1 MSQNA
6 PTKPSVSSRIAWN
19 TITKWISSLIAA
31 VVAFI
36 LVDYQAAKLG
46 AGGFGAVSLLMSVVF
61 FMLLCDAGL
70 RPALG
75 RHLAEQAAREDGK
88 RFSELFNS
96 ALAFLLALGA
106 LFAVICMVAAGP
118 LVKLMNF
125 AVDQQPEAT
134 VLVRY
139 YVSISIIVCLIGPA
153 FGAVI
158 EAHNRFDLVDYGH
171 IVEVLVRF
179 GGMFVGIGALGLGL
193 YGWAMAMLL
202 SQVVALAINV
212 FVAFRISPY
221 LRLGWDY
228 LKRDALMESLRL
240 GRLVMLYHGMPQLN
254 ALMDRFII
262 AQFLTSDGTAFYHP
276 AQLAVA
282 SAYPFVGGLSRQ
294 LRSLASG
301 YDALGNQ
308 GMLQEMLVRGTR
320 LTILLSIPFCVIL
333 GCFAGPIVGL
343 WLELPKYEPTVWALI
358 ILSLADVSTHVR
370 ETQGFVM
377 TGLNRV
383 RFITLTQVI
392 GGATTIV
399 LGIGVTALLVYYG
412 LGFNAIIG
420 VAIPAAVVGWLQA
433 AVISVY
439 VARATGV
446 GGRRYFKE
454 SFLWPLVCLVIST
467 LGALAISRTFQP
479 HTWAGLIA
487 CAALTGT
494 LCTVVGWTVGF
505 DQIDR
510 QRVLQMVNRLIGLVR
525 RRAT

>member
-1 MSQNA
+1 MHQDA
-6 PTKPSVSSRIAWN
+6 TTKPSVSSRVAWN

-31 VVAFI
+31 VIAI
-36 LVDYQAAKLG
+36 YLARYQSENLREDGYG
-46 AGGFGAVSLLMSVVF
+46 AISLLMSVVF

-75 RHLAEQAAREDGK
+75 RHLAEQAARGDGK

-106 LFAVICMVAAGP
+106 LFAVICLVAAGP
-118 LVKLMNF
+118 LVELMNF
-125 AVDQQPEAT
+125 AEIQRLEAT

-139 YVSISIIVCLIGPA
+139 YVSISIIVSLVGPA

-158 EAHNRFDLVDYGH
+158 EAHNRFDLVDYQH

-179 GGMFVGIGALGLGL
+179 VGMLVGIGALGLGL

-212 FVAFRISPY
+212 FVAFRVSPY

-228 LKRDALMESLRL
+228 LKRDALTESLVL
-240 GRLVMLYHGMPQLN
+240 GRMVMLYHGMPQLN

-262 AQFLTSDGTAFYHP
+262 AQFLTSDGAGYYLP

-308 GMLQEMLVRGTR
+308 SMLQEMLVRGTR

-333 GCFAGPIVGL
+333 GCFARPIIEIWLGP
-343 WLELPKYEPTVWALI
+343 KFEPTVWALI

-383 RFITLTQVI
+383 HFITLTQVI
-392 GGATTIV
+392 GGTTTIA
-399 LGIGVTALLVYYG
+399 LGIAVTALLVHYG
-412 LGFNAIIG
+412 LGLNAIIG
-420 VAIPAAVVGWLQA
+420 VAIPAAIVGWLQTV
-433 AVISVY
+433 VISVHI
-439 VARATGV
+439 ARVTGL
-446 GGRRYFKE
+446 GGRRYFTE
-454 SFLWPLVCLVIST
+454 SFLWPLVCLLIST
-467 LGALAISRTFQP
+467 VAALAISKTFQP
-479 HTWAGLIA
+479 QSLTGLMA
-487 CAALTGT
+487 CAAFAGA
-494 LCTVVGWTVGF
+494 LCTVVAWTIGF
-505 DQIDR
+505 DQLDR
-510 QRVLQMVNRLIGLVR
+510 QRVLQMVNRLVGLIR

>member
-1 MSQNA
+1 MIA
-6 PTKPSVSSRIAWN
+6 FYLVS
-19 TITKWISSLIAA
+19 
-31 VVAFI
+31 F
-36 LVDYQAAKLG
+36 QAEKLG
-46 AGGFGAVSLLMSVVF
+46 EKGYGAVSLLMSVVF

-75 RHLAEQAAREDGK
+75 RHLAEQAARGDGK

-106 LFAVICMVAAGP
+106 FFAVVCLIAAGP
-118 LVKLMNF
+118 LVRLMNF
-125 AVDQQPEAT
+125 AESQQFEAT

-139 YVSISIIVCLIGPA
+139 YVSISIIVCLVGPA

-179 GGMFVGIGALGLGL
+179 VGMLLGIGALGLGL
-193 YGWAMAMLL
+193 YGWALAMLVA
-202 SQVVALAINV
+202 QVVALVINV
-212 FVAFRISPY
+212 VVAFRVSPY
-221 LRLGWDY
+221 LHLGWHY
-228 LKRDALMESLRL
+228 LKRDALAESLVL
-240 GRLVMLYHGMPQLN
+240 GRLVILYHGMPQLN

-262 AQFLTSDGTAFYHP
+262 AQFLTSDGAGFYLP
-276 AQLAVA
+276 AQLAVT

-308 GMLQEMLVRGTR
+308 VMLQEMLVRGTR

-333 GCFAGPIVGL
+333 GCFARPIVGI
-343 WLELPKYEPTVWALI
+343 WLKLPEFEPTVWALI

-392 GGATTIV
+392 GGITTMI
-399 LGIGVTALLVYYG
+399 LGVGITALLVYYKQ
-412 LGFNAIIG
+412 GFNAIIG

-439 VARATGV
+439 VARVTGL
-446 GGRRYFKE
+446 GGRRYFNE
-454 SFLWPLVCLVIST
+454 SFLWPLLCLLIST
-467 LGALAISRTFQP
+467 VGALAISRTVQP
-479 HTWAGLIA
+479 QTLPSLMV
-487 CAALTGT
+487 CAALAGT
-494 LCTVVGWTVGF
+494 LCAVVGWTLGL
-505 DQIDR
+505 DQLDR
-510 QRVLQMVNRLIGLVR
+510 QRILQMVNRLVGLVR
-525 RRAT
+525 RRAM

>member
-1 MSQNA
+1 LSQNA
-6 PTKPSVSSRIAWN
+6 PTKSSVSSRIAWN
-19 TITKWISSLIAA
+19 TITKWISSFIAA
-31 VVAFI
+31 VIAI
-36 LVDYQAAKLG
+36 YLVRFQKEELREDGY
-46 AGGFGAVSLLMSVVF
+46 GAVSLLMSVVF

-75 RHLAEQAAREDGK
+75 RHLAEQAARADGK
-88 RFSELFNS
+88 RFCELFNS

-106 LFAVICMVAAGP
+106 LFAVICWIAAGP
-118 LVKLMNF
+118 LVKATNF
-125 AVDQQPEAT
+125 AVSQQPEAT

-179 GGMFVGIGALGLGL
+179 GGMLVGIGALGLGL

-202 SQVVALAINV
+202 SQVVALVINV
-212 FVAFRISPY
+212 FVAFRVSPY
-221 LRLGWDY
+221 LRLGWEY
-228 LKRDALMESLRL
+228 LNLDALMESLRL

-262 AQFLTSDGTAFYHP
+262 AQFLTSNGSGYYLN

-308 GMLQEMLVRGTR
+308 GMLREMLVRGTR

-333 GCFAGPIVGL
+333 GCFARPIVEIWIG
-343 WLELPKYEPTVWALI
+343 PNNEPTIWALI

-383 RFITLTQVI
+383 RFITITQVI
-392 GGATTIV
+392 GGTTTIV
-399 LGIGVTALLVYYG
+399 LGIALTALLVYYG

-420 VAIPAAVVGWLQA
+420 VAIPAAVIGWLQA

-467 LGALAISRTFQP
+467 IGALAISRTFQP
-479 HTWAGLIA
+479 QTLAGLIT
-487 CAALTGT
+487 CAALAGT
-494 LCTVVGWTVGF
+494 LCAVVGWTIGF

-510 QRVLQMVNRLIGLVR
+510 QRILQMLNCLIGLVR

>member
-171 IVEVLVRF
+171 IVEVLARF
-179 GGMFVGIGALGLGL
+179 GGMFVGIGALG
-193 YGWAMAMLL
+193 
-202 SQVVALAINV
+202 
-212 FVAFRISPY
+212 
-221 LRLGWDY
+221 
-228 LKRDALMESLRL
+228 
-240 GRLVMLYHGMPQLN
+240 
-254 ALMDRFII
+254 
-262 AQFLTSDGTAFYHP
+262 
-276 AQLAVA
+276 
-282 SAYPFVGGLSRQ
+282 
-294 LRSLASG
+294 
-301 YDALGNQ
+301 
-308 GMLQEMLVRGTR
+308 
-320 LTILLSIPFCVIL
+320 
-333 GCFAGPIVGL
+333 
-343 WLELPKYEPTVWALI
+343 
-358 ILSLADVSTHVR
+358 
-370 ETQGFVM
+370 
-377 TGLNRV
+377 
-383 RFITLTQVI
+383 
-392 GGATTIV
+392 
-399 LGIGVTALLVYYG
+399 
-412 LGFNAIIG
+412 
-420 VAIPAAVVGWLQA
+420 
-433 AVISVY
+433 
-439 VARATGV
+439 
-446 GGRRYFKE
+446 
-454 SFLWPLVCLVIST
+454 
-467 LGALAISRTFQP
+467 
-479 HTWAGLIA
+479 
-487 CAALTGT
+487 
-494 LCTVVGWTVGF
+494 
-505 DQIDR
+505 
-510 QRVLQMVNRLIGLVR
+510 
-525 RRAT
+525 